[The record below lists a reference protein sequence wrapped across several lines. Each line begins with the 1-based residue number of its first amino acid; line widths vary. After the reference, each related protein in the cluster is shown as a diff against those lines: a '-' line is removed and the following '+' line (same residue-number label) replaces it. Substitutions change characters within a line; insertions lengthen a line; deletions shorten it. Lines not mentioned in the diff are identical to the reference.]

1 MPDAKGT
8 YNSPSAQGWATVLP
22 SGPNFMGM
30 ATAMQKQELRKQL
43 AEQAAAEKRRA
54 DREKG
59 VSELLKSFEK
69 PITTAQPFQE
79 MISSGFKELQENMA
93 KGIATGRDLSDI
105 RSETAIR
112 YQELSGEAKAGKD
125 LVALINGVDAMN
137 KGKDYQ
143 KYNIGAIKADLANKF
158 IGPDGKMFLPSQ
170 IRIEDLMPDRLL
182 YGQGSAGA
190 KYLNKQDVV
199 NSFANSDA
207 MKEIS
212 VKWRNSPSQSR
223 SGGMLTTTTTGFNQK
238 AKPFQ
243 VLDIDKQGKVKVGI
257 MSPEQL
263 LESGV
268 YLAAA
273 NDKDMGLLID
283 AAADEFFA
291 KRLVPPTEQEREY
304 EEARIL
310 GEMLTGQV
318 GGASYDRF
326 MSSKTS
332 NLPGSGSGKQTQ
344 GEKDDAAYV
353 SGMNTWQSDLAVGDK
368 SALDY
373 LNTEMGISEDAK
385 TALVEAIGAPTN
397 ADFIEVKK
405 VDAQEMA
412 RIISS
417 SNSEIVDNGVVNTG
431 VYGVFENKRG
441 KKYVP
446 INPDLLGEFGRQIYG
461 KVYKRTG
468 RNYKQELPPV
478 GASAQQPSQPFS
490 IFKNKK

>member
-1 MPDAKGT
+1 MADAKGT

-30 ATAMQKQELRKQL
+30 ATAMQNQELRKQL

-93 KGIATGRDLSDI
+93 KGIATGRNLSDI

-212 VKWRNSPSQSR
+212 VKWRNNPSQSR

-326 MSSKTS
+326 MSSKVQ
-332 NLPGSGSGKQTQ
+332 NLPGIGDDNMTQT
-344 GEKDDAAYV
+344 EKDNKRIWASSEDWWNSLFDTDVSVRAGAARFLDEDKLKPIVPGMGKDETIMDIGMRPDGVMTVRTESKAWDADASEYKV
-353 SGMNTWQSDLAVGDK
+353 SGHTYEVDVRSRKEAFLNAYSKTSKLSKRYYGTDEAGNKEQK
-368 SALDY
+368 SS
-373 LNTEMGISEDAK
+373 T
-385 TALVEAIGAPTN
+385 
-397 ADFIEVKK
+397 
-405 VDAQEMA
+405 
-412 RIISS
+412 
-417 SNSEIVDNGVVNTG
+417 
-431 VYGVFENKRG
+431 
-441 KKYVP
+441 
-446 INPDLLGEFGRQIYG
+446 
-461 KVYKRTG
+461 
-468 RNYKQELPPV
+468 
-478 GASAQQPSQPFS
+478 QQPSYQPGFL
-490 IFKNKK
+490 NKQK